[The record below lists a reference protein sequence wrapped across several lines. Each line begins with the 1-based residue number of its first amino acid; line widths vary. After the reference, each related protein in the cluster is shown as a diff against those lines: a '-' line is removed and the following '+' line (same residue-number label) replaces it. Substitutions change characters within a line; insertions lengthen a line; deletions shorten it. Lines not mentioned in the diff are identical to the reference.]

1 MGENGWKLTE
11 ELLETNGN
19 MSWWGEQTVLATCYE
34 DDLMACVKN
43 VWADNSASIAVS
55 ECSAETRMPSGSS
68 APVIAVSLIVV
79 LLIAVLVGVAFYFCV
94 YKKGK
99 DVGKKTVSVE
109 EKGMISNDGMA
120 NTMHGDETID
130 VAM

>member
-1 MGENGWKLTE
+1 MGE
-11 ELLETNGN
+11 
-19 MSWWGEQTVLATCYE
+19 
-34 DDLMACVKN
+34 N

-55 ECSAETRMPSGSS
+55 ECSVEARVQSGSS

-79 LLIAVLVGVAFYFCV
+79 LFIAAAIGVAFYFCV
-94 YKKGK
+94 YKKNKMVAGGRGG
-99 DVGKKTVSVE
+99 GKKTVSVE

-130 VAM
+130 VEM